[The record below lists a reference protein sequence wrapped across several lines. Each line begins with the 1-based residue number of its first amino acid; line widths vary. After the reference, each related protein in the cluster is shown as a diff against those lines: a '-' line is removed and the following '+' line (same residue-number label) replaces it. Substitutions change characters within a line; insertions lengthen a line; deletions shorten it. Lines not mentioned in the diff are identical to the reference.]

1 MNFSSKILNRI
12 LFLLILISIIILTG
26 IQQKLYEGLSKS
38 ARVFL
43 KMKENMEKEKACRDR
58 GYDNCADEER
68 ALAMQ
73 TNISTF
79 EEEKHANIEQKLHR
93 LQNDDDFYKV
103 DFSKCKP
110 EHEQYNKTAKMYEKE
125 KDNLKRKE
133 ERLTN
138 LKIKSNIEK
147 DATTS
152 GRSIRAGILEK
163 RIIEKEVQI
172 EVSREV
178 ITKLEVQLLSIS
190 TLTENPYCF
199 KLSALNDGVVNDRVV
214 NDRVVNDRV
223 VNDRVVNE
231 SSQPPTEP
239 GCYLY
244 SDQECISNKS
254 NVKISPGYYL
264 PGKWTKMGPVRHGP
278 GWTPVYANQSQCL
291 IEKPQHMNSVCNSN
305 DFRGHFNPPATP
317 TEPGCYVYSNQLCS
331 KISWTSSLG
340 KMRPSPSVWH
350 RLNGR
355 YSKDTC
361 DSNKT
366 KYNQECDSTDFKAH
380 FNPEKNGMYR

>member
-1 MNFSSKILNRI
+1 MNFSSKTLNSI
-12 LFLLILISIIILTG
+12 LFLLVIISIIILTG
-26 IQQKLYEGLSKS
+26 IQQKLYEGFFKGVRKRSK
-38 ARVFL
+38 AR
-43 KMKENMEKEKACRDR
+43 KKREEKEKACKARGYASCADEERALNPNFEEEEEEEKKKKFGFFKGIGRRVGRKGEFTPRRSGGGIVGTGGFNPFGGRKKKNEEKACRDR

-199 KLSALNDGVVNDRVV
+199 KLSALNDG
-214 NDRVVNDRV
+214 
-223 VNDRVVNE
+223 
-231 SSQPPTEP
+231 
-239 GCYLY
+239 
-244 SDQECISNKS
+244 
-254 NVKISPGYYL
+254 
-264 PGKWTKMGPVRHGP
+264 
-278 GWTPVYANQSQCL
+278 
-291 IEKPQHMNSVCNSN
+291 
-305 DFRGHFNPPATP
+305 F
-317 TEPGCYVYSNQLCS
+317 
-331 KISWTSSLG
+331 
-340 KMRPSPSVWH
+340 
-350 RLNGR
+350 
-355 YSKDTC
+355 
-361 DSNKT
+361 
-366 KYNQECDSTDFKAH
+366 
-380 FNPEKNGMYR
+380 